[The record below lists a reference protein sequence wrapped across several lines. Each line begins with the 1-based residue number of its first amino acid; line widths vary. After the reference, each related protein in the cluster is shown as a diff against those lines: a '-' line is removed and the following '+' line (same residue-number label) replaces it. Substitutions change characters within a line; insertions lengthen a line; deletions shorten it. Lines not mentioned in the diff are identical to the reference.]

1 MVLLGVTIFF
11 DAEFIS
17 LSPFPV
23 SRTTQVEFESRFCF
37 CFINPAYAA
46 AAAGSEKSPQLEDNS
61 FCAERISSS
70 VNVMQ

>member
-1 MVLLGVTIFF
+1 MFF

-17 LSPFPV
+17 LSPLPV
-23 SRTTQVEFESRFCF
+23 NRTTQVEFGSSIFFCLR
-37 CFINPAYAA
+37 NPANAA
-46 AAAGSEKSPQLEDNS
+46 DAAGSEKSPQLEDSS

>member
-1 MVLLGVTIFF
+1 MVLLGVTMFF

-23 SRTTQVEFESRFCF
+23 SRTTQVEFGSSLYFCLR
-37 CFINPAYAA
+37 NPASAA

-61 FCAERISSS
+61 FCAKRISSS
-70 VNVMQ
+70 FNVMQ